1 MELQVTITLS
11 DRLFVLLED
20 KLPNLGRRVEKAI
33 TKEIGAQ
40 TRRESSI
47 AVSVS
52 AEAMTPEPAENEK
65 PRRGRRAKADAPEP
79 IAPVAAVEEVPNTEN
94 SNPETTVPTL
104 EDCRAALKRTRIRF
118 EGEGYE
124 NKVGEGYEKYHKA
137 ITAQIKQIVFTVSGG
152 RADKIPDLPEECRA
166 AFIAECDALIIM
178 RISRPPPSTLLNK

>member
-1 MELQVTITLS
+1 MELQVTLTLS
-11 DRLFVLLED
+11 DRLFALLED
-20 KLPNLGRRVEKAI
+20 KLPNLGRRIEKAV

-40 TRRESSI
+40 TRRESNI
-47 AVSVS
+47 VVSVS
-52 AEAMTPEPAENEK
+52 AEATPPEPVESDNPTHA
-65 PRRGRRAKADAPEP
+65 RRTKADAPET
-79 IAPVAAVEEVPNTEN
+79 AQ
-94 SNPETTVPTL
+94 PEAEPEIPAVPTL

-166 AFIAECDALIIM
+166 AFIAECDALIIDEKGF
-178 RISRPPPSTLLNK
+178 IAPPPAPF